1 LVFITYYHS
10 HFQGEQFMLQTL
22 KHRNFALLWTGGLIS
37 LIGNWILIAAMPF
50 HIYAVTDSALLTSAW
65 LMAYIAPGVIFGS
78 VAGVFVDRWDRKRT
92 MVVAS
97 LMQAAILLVLLLAQT
112 AETVW
117 LIYVVA
123 FIEATLAQ
131 FFSPAENALLP
142 SLVGEEHLLSA
153 NSLNSMND
161 NLARLIGPAIGGALL
176 GLVGLTSV
184 VLLDAASYALAAI
197 LIILVNAPRNITS
210 PAPAATPISEGSG
223 WVKVWREWLAG
234 LKLVRHHRIL
244 AGIFTVVGIALLG
257 DAIISAILVVFVQDT
272 MGLSSIEFGWMMTA
286 RGIGGLIGGLLLTQL
301 GRKWTP
307 AQLIS
312 VGFILSGIIIFIT
325 VTFPVLS
332 VVLPALVLVGIPA
345 IVSFVSV
352 QTLLQQETED
362 AFRGRVFGAF
372 GTTITLLMLVGSGL
386 GGALADQLGATF
398 LMSSASIIYIIAGL
412 LAIVLLSQ
420 AQKEAV
426 SIP

>member
-1 LVFITYYHS
+1 
-10 HFQGEQFMLQTL
+10 
-22 KHRNFALLWTGGLIS
+22 
-37 LIGNWILIAAMPF
+37 
-50 HIYAVTDSALLTSAW
+50 
-65 LMAYIAPGVIFGS
+65 
-78 VAGVFVDRWDRKRT
+78 

>member
-1 LVFITYYHS
+1 
-10 HFQGEQFMLQTL
+10 MLHTL

-50 HIYAVTDSALLTSAW
+50 HIYAVTGSALATSGW

-92 MVVAS
+92 MVIAS
-97 LMQAAILLVLLLAQT
+97 LMQAAIILVLLLAQT
-112 AETVW
+112 ADTVW

-123 FIEATLAQ
+123 FIEASLAQ

-142 SLVGEEHLLSA
+142 SLVGEEHLMAA

-161 NLARLIGPAIGGALL
+161 NLARLVGPAIGGAFL

-184 VLLDAASYALAAI
+184 VLLDAASYAIAAVLI
-197 LIILVNAPRNITS
+197 LLVNAPSHITTPTPS
-210 PAPAATPISEGSG
+210 PSTGTG
-223 WVKVWREWLAG
+223 WAQVWRDWLAG

-272 MGLSSIEFGWMMTA
+272 MGLSSVEFGWMMTA
-286 RGIGGLIGGLLLTQL
+286 RGIGGLLGGLLLAQL
-301 GRKWTP
+301 GRKFTP

-312 VGFILSGIIIFIT
+312 SGFVLSGLIIFIT
-325 VTFPVLS
+325 VSFPTLT
-332 VVLPALVLVGIPA
+332 VVLPALLIVGIPA

-352 QTLLQQETED
+352 QTLLQQQTED

-372 GTTITLLMLVGSGL
+372 GTTITLLMLIGSGI
-386 GGALADQLGATF
+386 GGALADRLGGAV
-398 LMSSASIIYIIAGL
+398 LMGGSGIIYVLAGL
-412 LAIVLLSQ
+412 LAVALLVKPT
-420 AQKEAV
+420 KETVAAV
-426 SIP
+426 S

>member
-1 LVFITYYHS
+1 
-10 HFQGEQFMLQTL
+10 MLATL
-22 KHRNFALLWTGGLIS
+22 KERNFALLWTGGLVS

-50 HIYAVTDSALLTSAW
+50 HIYAVTNSALATSAW

-78 VAGVFVDRWDRKRT
+78 VAGVFVDRWDRKHT
-92 MVVAS
+92 MVITSFAQTAV
-97 LMQAAILLVLLLAQT
+97 ILSLLLAQT
-112 AETVW
+112 PDMIW

-123 FIEATLAQ
+123 FIEASLAQ

-142 SLVGEEHLLSA
+142 SLVGEEHLMTA

-184 VLLDAASYALAAI
+184 ILLDAASYLIAAVLI
-197 LIILVNAPRNITS
+197 LLVNAPRDITS
-210 PAPAATPISEGSG
+210 PTPSEATAVEGTG

-244 AGIFTVVGIALLG
+244 TGIFAVVGIALLG
-257 DAIISAILVVFVQDT
+257 DAIISAILVVFVQDI
-272 MGLSSIEFGWMMTA
+272 MGLSSVEFGWMMTA
-286 RGIGGLIGGLLLTQL
+286 RGIGGLIGGLLLAKI

-307 AQLIS
+307 QQLIS
-312 VGFILSGIIIFIT
+312 TGFILSGILIFIT
-325 VTFPVLS
+325 ISFPILA
-332 VVLPALVLVGIPA
+332 VVLPLLLLVGIPA

-362 AFRGRVFGAF
+362 AFRGRIFGAF
-372 GTTITLLMLVGSGL
+372 GTTITLLMLIGSGI
-386 GGALADQLGATF
+386 GGALADQLGAAF
-398 LMSSASIIYIIAGL
+398 LMSSAAIIYIVAGL
-412 LAIVLLSQ
+412 LAIVLLIQ
-420 AQKEAV
+420 PMKKALTANQQV
-426 SIP
+426 V

>member
-1 LVFITYYHS
+1 
-10 HFQGEQFMLQTL
+10 
-22 KHRNFALLWTGGLIS
+22 
-37 LIGNWILIAAMPF
+37 
-50 HIYAVTDSALLTSAW
+50 
-65 LMAYIAPGVIFGS
+65 
-78 VAGVFVDRWDRKRT
+78 
-92 MVVAS
+92 
-97 LMQAAILLVLLLAQT
+97 
-112 AETVW
+112 
-117 LIYVVA
+117 
-123 FIEATLAQ
+123 
-131 FFSPAENALLP
+131 
-142 SLVGEEHLLSA
+142 
-153 NSLNSMND
+153 
-161 NLARLIGPAIGGALL
+161 L
-176 GLVGLTSV
+176 GLVGLTAV
-184 VLLDAASYALAAI
+184 ILLDAASYALAAI

-210 PAPAATPISEGSG
+210 PTPVATPVSEGSG

>member
-1 LVFITYYHS
+1 
-10 HFQGEQFMLQTL
+10 MLATL
-22 KHRNFALLWTGGLIS
+22 KERNFALLWTGGLVS

-50 HIYAVTDSALLTSAW
+50 HIYAVTNSALATSAW

-78 VAGVFVDRWDRKRT
+78 VAGVFVDRWDRKHT
-92 MVVAS
+92 MVITSFA
-97 LMQAAILLVLLLAQT
+97 QAAVILTLLLAQT
-112 AETVW
+112 PDMIW

-123 FIEATLAQ
+123 FIEASLAQ

-142 SLVGEEHLLSA
+142 SLVGEEHLMTA

-184 VLLDAASYALAAI
+184 ILLDAASYLIATVLI
-197 LIILVNAPRNITS
+197 LLVNAPRDITS
-210 PAPAATPISEGSG
+210 PTPSEATAVAGTG

-244 AGIFTVVGIALLG
+244 TGIFAVVGIALLG
-257 DAIISAILVVFVQDT
+257 DAIISAILVVFVQDI
-272 MGLSSIEFGWMMTA
+272 MGLSSVEFGWMMTA
-286 RGIGGLIGGLLLTQL
+286 RGIGGLIGGLLLAKI

-307 AQLIS
+307 QQLIS
-312 VGFILSGIIIFIT
+312 TGFILSGILIFIT
-325 VTFPVLS
+325 ISFPILA
-332 VVLPALVLVGIPA
+332 VVLPLLLLVGIPA

-362 AFRGRVFGAF
+362 AFRGRIFGAF
-372 GTTITLLMLVGSGL
+372 GTTITLLMLIGSGI
-386 GGALADQLGATF
+386 GGALADQLGAAF
-398 LMSSASIIYIIAGL
+398 LMSSAAIIYVVAGL
-412 LAIVLLSQ
+412 LAIVLLIQ
-420 AQKEAV
+420 PMKKALTANQQV
-426 SIP
+426 V